1 MRTKTVSM
9 AEFIWHFERYLDE
22 AQRAPLTLTKNGR
35 ASVVVVSADI
45 FERLIARDD
54 PRRAYAAGE
63 TPPELSEIL
72 VAELD
77 RQSAAY
83 EVAKN
88 D

>member
-45 FERLIARDD
+45 FERLIARD
-54 PRRAYAAGE
+54 
-63 TPPELSEIL
+63 
-72 VAELD
+72 
-77 RQSAAY
+77 
-83 EVAKN
+83 
-88 D
+88 